1 MSQEP
6 ALPVR
11 C

>member
-6 ALPVR
+6 ASY
-11 C
+11 

>member
-6 ALPVR
+6 
-11 C
+11 